1 MLYVG
6 IDVAKNKHDVTAL
19 NVPGK
24 TVLKPLTFSNNK
36 AGFELLDLSLRQL
49 NQDCLIALE
58 NTGHYAFNLLNFLH
72 EQGYKVYTYN
82 PLLIKKFAKSL
93 SLRKTK
99 TDKKDAHGIALKL
112 LSDPNR
118 EQFQHDNRQVELKI
132 LARHIHRLKK
142 KQSDWKVQYTRCLD
156 IIFPELDKIVGKHSE
171 YTYQLLTRYPNPQ
184 KRIEAGFD
192 KLIEIKRLTASK
204 IQDILSV
211 APRSIG
217 TTSPAREFEIIKHYK
232 RLIDK
237 AETCINDS
245 MAEFNSVITTVTGIG
260 DRLGAV
266 ILAEIRNIH
275 AFDNP
280 AQLQAFAG
288 LDSSIYQS
296 GQIDLAGRM
305 VKRGSPH
312 LRWALIQAAKACP
325 RFSPA
330 FKAYLKTKLEQG
342 KHYNVAIIHL
352 AKKLIRTLFYILK
365 KELPFD
371 EQKVM

>member
-36 AGFELLDLSLRQL
+36 AGFELLDLSLRQLNQDCLIALENTGHYAFNLLNFLHEQGYKVYTYTPLLIKEFAKSLSLRKTKTDKKDAHGIALKLLSDPNREQFQHDNRQVELKILARHIHRLKKKQSDWKVQYTRCLDIIFPELDKIVGKHSEYTYQLL

-171 YTYQLLTRYPNPQ
+171 YTYQLLTCYPNPQ
-184 KRIEAGFD
+184 KRLEAGFD
-192 KLIEIKRLTASK
+192 KLIEIKRLTAS
-204 IQDILSV
+204 
-211 APRSIG
+211 
-217 TTSPAREFEIIKHYK
+217 
-232 RLIDK
+232 
-237 AETCINDS
+237 
-245 MAEFNSVITTVTGIG
+245 
-260 DRLGAV
+260 
-266 ILAEIRNIH
+266 
-275 AFDNP
+275 
-280 AQLQAFAG
+280 
-288 LDSSIYQS
+288 
-296 GQIDLAGRM
+296 
-305 VKRGSPH
+305 
-312 LRWALIQAAKACP
+312 
-325 RFSPA
+325 
-330 FKAYLKTKLEQG
+330 
-342 KHYNVAIIHL
+342 
-352 AKKLIRTLFYILK
+352 
-365 KELPFD
+365 
-371 EQKVM
+371 

>member
-184 KRIEAGFD
+184 KRLEAGFD
-192 KLIEIKRLTASK
+192 KLELNW
-204 IQDILSV
+204 L
-211 APRSIG
+211 RS
-217 TTSPAREFEIIKHYK
+217 
-232 RLIDK
+232 
-237 AETCINDS
+237 
-245 MAEFNSVITTVTGIG
+245 
-260 DRLGAV
+260 
-266 ILAEIRNIH
+266 
-275 AFDNP
+275 
-280 AQLQAFAG
+280 
-288 LDSSIYQS
+288 
-296 GQIDLAGRM
+296 
-305 VKRGSPH
+305 
-312 LRWALIQAAKACP
+312 
-325 RFSPA
+325 
-330 FKAYLKTKLEQG
+330 
-342 KHYNVAIIHL
+342 
-352 AKKLIRTLFYILK
+352 
-365 KELPFD
+365 
-371 EQKVM
+371 

>member
-1 MLYVG
+1 M
-6 IDVAKNKHDVTAL
+6 
-19 NVPGK
+19 
-24 TVLKPLTFSNNK
+24 
-36 AGFELLDLSLRQL
+36 
-49 NQDCLIALE
+49 
-58 NTGHYAFNLLNFLH
+58 
-72 EQGYKVYTYN
+72 
-82 PLLIKKFAKSL
+82 LIKKFAKSL

-118 EQFQHDNRQVELKI
+118 EQFQHDNRQVDLKI

-217 TTSPAREFEIIKHYK
+217 TTSPAREFEIIEIIKHYK

-237 AETCINDS
+237 AETCVNDL
-245 MAEFNSVITTVTGIG
+245 MAEFNS
-260 DRLGAV
+260 
-266 ILAEIRNIH
+266 LAEIRNIH

-330 FKAYLKTKLEQG
+330 FKAYLKTKLE
-342 KHYNVAIIHL
+342 
-352 AKKLIRTLFYILK
+352 
-365 KELPFD
+365 
-371 EQKVM
+371 

>member
-19 NVPGK
+19 NVRGK

-72 EQGYKVYTYN
+72 EQGYKVYTYT
-82 PLLIKKFAKSL
+82 PLLIKEFAKSL

-99 TDKKDAHGIALKL
+99 TNKKDAHGIALKL

-156 IIFPELDKIVGKHSE
+156 IIFPELDKIVEKHSE

-184 KRIEAGFD
+184 KRLEAGFD

-237 AETCINDS
+237 AETCVNDL

-260 DRLGAV
+260 NRLEAV

-305 VKRGSPH
+305 IKRGSPH

-330 FKAYLKTKLEQG
+330 FKAYLKTKLE
-342 KHYNVAIIHL
+342 
-352 AKKLIRTLFYILK
+352 
-365 KELPFD
+365 
-371 EQKVM
+371 

>member
-49 NQDCLIALE
+49 NQDCLIAL
-58 NTGHYAFNLLNFLH
+58 
-72 EQGYKVYTYN
+72 
-82 PLLIKKFAKSL
+82 
-93 SLRKTK
+93 
-99 TDKKDAHGIALKL
+99 KL

-118 EQFQHDNRQVELKI
+118 EQFQHDNRQVDLKI
-132 LARHIHRLKK
+132 LAKHIHRLKK

-171 YTYQLLTRYPNPQ
+171 YTYQLLTCYPNPQ
-184 KRIEAGFD
+184 KRLEAGFD

-211 APRSIG
+211 APHSIG
-217 TTSPAREFEIIKHYK
+217 TTSPAREFEIIENIKHYK

-237 AETCINDS
+237 AEKCVNDL

-260 DRLGAV
+260 NRLGAV
-266 ILAEIRNIH
+266 ILAEIQNIH

-312 LRWALIQAAKACP
+312 LRWALIQAAKAQVV
-325 RFSPA
+325 
-330 FKAYLKTKLEQG
+330 YLE
-342 KHYNVAIIHL
+342 
-352 AKKLIRTLFYILK
+352 
-365 KELPFD
+365 
-371 EQKVM
+371 

>member
-6 IDVAKNKHDVTAL
+6 IDIAKNKHDVTAL

-49 NQDCLIALE
+49 NQDCLIAL
-58 NTGHYAFNLLNFLH
+58 
-72 EQGYKVYTYN
+72 
-82 PLLIKKFAKSL
+82 
-93 SLRKTK
+93 
-99 TDKKDAHGIALKL
+99 KL

-132 LARHIHRLKK
+132 LARHIHRLKR
-142 KQSDWKVQYTRCLD
+142 KQSDWKIQYTRCLD

-217 TTSPAREFEIIKHYK
+217 TTSPAREFEIIEIIKHYK

-237 AETCINDS
+237 AETCVNDL

-260 DRLGAV
+260 GRLGAV

-305 VKRGSPH
+305 IKRGSPH
-312 LRWALIQAAKACP
+312 LRWALIQAAKAQVV
-325 RFSPA
+325 
-330 FKAYLKTKLEQG
+330 YLE
-342 KHYNVAIIHL
+342 
-352 AKKLIRTLFYILK
+352 
-365 KELPFD
+365 
-371 EQKVM
+371 

>member
-1 MLYVG
+1 M
-6 IDVAKNKHDVTAL
+6 
-19 NVPGK
+19 
-24 TVLKPLTFSNNK
+24 
-36 AGFELLDLSLRQL
+36 
-49 NQDCLIALE
+49 
-58 NTGHYAFNLLNFLH
+58 
-72 EQGYKVYTYN
+72 
-82 PLLIKKFAKSL
+82 LIKEFAKSL

-184 KRIEAGFD
+184 KRLEAGFD

-237 AETCINDS
+237 AETCVNDL

-260 DRLGAV
+260 GRLGAV

-305 VKRGSPH
+305 IKRGSPH
-312 LRWALIQAAKACP
+312 LR
-325 RFSPA
+325 
-330 FKAYLKTKLEQG
+330 
-342 KHYNVAIIHL
+342 
-352 AKKLIRTLFYILK
+352 
-365 KELPFD
+365 
-371 EQKVM
+371 

>member
-1 MLYVG
+1 
-6 IDVAKNKHDVTAL
+6 KHDVTAL

-49 NQDCLIALE
+49 NQDCLIAL
-58 NTGHYAFNLLNFLH
+58 
-72 EQGYKVYTYN
+72 
-82 PLLIKKFAKSL
+82 
-93 SLRKTK
+93 
-99 TDKKDAHGIALKL
+99 KL

-118 EQFQHDNRQVELKI
+118 EQFQHDNRQVDLKI

-211 APRSIG
+211 APRSIE
-217 TTSPAREFEIIKHYK
+217 TTSPAREFEIIEIIKHYK

-237 AETCINDS
+237 AETCVNDL

-260 DRLGAV
+260 GRLGAV

-305 VKRGSPH
+305 IKRGSPH
-312 LRWALIQAAKACP
+312 LRWALIQAAKAC
-325 RFSPA
+325 
-330 FKAYLKTKLEQG
+330 
-342 KHYNVAIIHL
+342 
-352 AKKLIRTLFYILK
+352 
-365 KELPFD
+365 
-371 EQKVM
+371 